1 MARFCLS
8 YNVSRTEYL
17 AMTLQER
24 AAWNSAADRIAEERK
39 S

>member
-17 AMTLQER
+17 QMTQLER
-24 AAWNSAADRIAEERK
+24 AAWNIAAARIVAERK
-39 S
+39 P

>member
-17 AMTLQER
+17 HMTLQER
-24 AAWNSAADRIAEERK
+24 AAWNTAAARIAEERK
-39 S
+39 P